1 MPKTI
6 QQKTSK
12 LTMHAETNAKNVED
26 SLIWQAF
33 KKGDEKAFE
42 LIYKR
47 YFKVLGSYG
56 LRLNPNKDLVEDAI
70 HDVFI
75 DLWRRKECL
84 SEVKSV
90 KFYLFQAVRH
100 QFSRNIQNDIFE
112 GSEDVNNFLDYLGT
126 LSSEQ
131 ETINNESN
139 QHKTHRIQQAMN
151 NLSNRQAE
159 VVHLRFYQGLSL
171 DETSLIMQLPKQV
184 VKNLLSKSYAVLR
197 ISLQNLISL
206 AVFFFC

>member
-1 MPKTI
+1 MISQAHIK
-6 QQKTSK
+6 
-12 LTMHAETNAKNVED
+12 NAKD

-33 KKGDEKAFE
+33 KQGDKKAFE
-42 LIYKR
+42 QIYSS
-47 YFKVLGSYG
+47 YFKILGNYG

-75 DLWRRKECL
+75 DLWRRREYL
-84 SEVKSV
+84 GEVENV

-100 QFSRNIQNDIFE
+100 QFSRNIQKDIFE

-131 ETINNESN
+131 LTIDDESN
-139 QHKTHRIQQAMN
+139 YYKKLRIQQAMN

-171 DETSLIMQLPKQV
+171 DETAEIMQLPKQV

-197 ISLQNLISL
+197 ISLKNLLSL
-206 AVFFFC
+206 TIFFFY

>member
-1 MPKTI
+1 MISQAHHK
-6 QQKTSK
+6 
-12 LTMHAETNAKNVED
+12 NAKD

-33 KKGDEKAFE
+33 KQGDKRAFE
-42 LIYKR
+42 QIYSS
-47 YFKVLGSYG
+47 YFKILGNYG

-75 DLWRRKECL
+75 DLWRRREYL
-84 SEVKSV
+84 GEVENV

-100 QFSRNIQNDIFE
+100 QFSRNIQKDVFE

-131 ETINNESN
+131 LTIDDESN
-139 QHKTHRIQQAMN
+139 YYKKLRIQQAMN

-171 DETSLIMQLPKQV
+171 DETAEIMQLPKQV

-197 ISLQNLISL
+197 ISLKNLLSL
-206 AVFFFC
+206 TIIFFC

>member
-1 MPKTI
+1 MISQTHTK
-6 QQKTSK
+6 
-12 LTMHAETNAKNVED
+12 NAKD
-26 SLIWQAF
+26 LLIWQAF
-33 KKGDEKAFE
+33 KQGDKKAFE
-42 LIYKR
+42 QIYSS

-75 DLWRRKECL
+75 DLWRRKEHL
-84 SEVKSV
+84 GEVENV

-100 QFSRNIQNDIFE
+100 QFSRNIQKDIFE

-131 ETINNESN
+131 LTIDDESN
-139 QHKTHRIQQAMN
+139 YHKKLRIQQAMN
-151 NLSNRQAE
+151 HLSNRQAE
-159 VVHLRFYQGLSL
+159 VVNLRFYQGLSL
-171 DETSLIMQLPKQV
+171 DETAKIMQLPKQV

-197 ISLQNLISL
+197 ISLKNLISL
-206 AVFFFC
+206 AMFFFC

>member
-1 MPKTI
+1 MISQPHIK
-6 QQKTSK
+6 
-12 LTMHAETNAKNVED
+12 NAKD

-33 KKGDEKAFE
+33 KQGDKKAFE
-42 LIYKR
+42 QIYSS
-47 YFKVLGSYG
+47 YFKILGNYG

-75 DLWRRKECL
+75 DLWRRREYL
-84 SEVKSV
+84 GEVENV

-100 QFSRNIQNDIFE
+100 QFSRNIQKDIFE

-131 ETINNESN
+131 LTIDDESN
-139 QHKTHRIQQAMN
+139 YHKKLRIQQAMN

-171 DETSLIMQLPKQV
+171 DETAEIMQLPKQV

-197 ISLQNLISL
+197 ISLKNLLSL
-206 AVFFFC
+206 TIIFFC

>member
-1 MPKTI
+1 MISQPHIK
-6 QQKTSK
+6 
-12 LTMHAETNAKNVED
+12 NAKD

-33 KKGDEKAFE
+33 KQGDKKAFE
-42 LIYKR
+42 QIYNS
-47 YFKVLGSYG
+47 YFKILGNYG

-75 DLWRRKECL
+75 DLWRRREYL
-84 SEVKSV
+84 GEVENV

-100 QFSRNIQNDIFE
+100 QFSRNIQKDIFE

-131 ETINNESN
+131 LTIDDESN
-139 QHKTHRIQQAMN
+139 YYKKLRIQQAMN

-171 DETSLIMQLPKQV
+171 DETAEIMQLPKQV

-197 ISLQNLISL
+197 ISLKNLLSL
-206 AVFFFC
+206 TIIFFC